1 MYYCISNNIAIFS
14 HIILSKEN
22 TNIQMRKLLY
32 IIVLFG
38 TLTFTGCNLPKMIKM
53 ADQQQL
59 TVNPN
64 PLEVHADTVSFEI
77 SANLPVKMLKKG
89 LVYTINTFYK
99 YGDQEMAIG
108 SIEFD
113 GDQYPSADTQAPRVS
128 ETFSFPYDP
137 ALIRGDV
144 EVQGVA
150 RDKKNG
156 KTKATPQRLQ
166 IAKGIITTS
175 KLAQK
180 SYYAAYA
187 GHGYNNQEELSPTN
201 IDFFFD
207 QGKSVLKRSERR
219 SERGKYF
226 EAFIADKNVTRTV
239 TITGTHSPEGTETI
253 NSGLSQDRAS
263 VIEGF
268 YQTNMK
274 KYDYKGMADSIK
286 FILKPVIEDWNGF
299 KTALSNYDGISTTDK
314 SEYTSIVNGPGNFEE
329 KEKLLQKLPAYDKVF
344 DDIYPPL
351 RSAKTNILTVKDKKT
366 DAQIAVLSKQIS
378 GEEVSADTL
387 SSEEL
392 MYAATLTPSLTEKE
406 AIYKAATKKDD
417 SWSAH
422 NNLGAV
428 YIEMAM
434 QNPDDMNRYADMAAT
449 QCDISNNKKENAQA
463 YINLGSA
470 HLMQGNVYAAADALR
485 KASSLSPSGDDSRG
499 ANGVLGAIEIMIAD
513 YSRAV
518 SSLSNSSDSPVND
531 FNRGLAQLL
540 NKDFQNALTSF
551 QEAAQ
556 GDSDMALADYGAA
569 IANARLG
576 QQDAAITSITSAVQ
590 KDPSLKQKALSDL
603 EFDGISGQQ
612 AFRDA
617 MN

>member
-1 MYYCISNNIAIFS
+1 
-14 HIILSKEN
+14 
-22 TNIQMRKLLY
+22 MRKLLY

-38 TLTFTGCNLPKMIKM
+38 TLTFTGCSLGKMIQM

-77 SANLPVKMLKKG
+77 SANLPVKMLQKG
-89 LVYTINTFYK
+89 KVYTINTFYK
-99 YGDQEMAIG
+99 YGDQEMAVG

-113 GDQYPSADTQAPRVS
+113 GDQFPGAATQAPRVN

-137 ALIRGDV
+137 ALIRGDI

-156 KTKATPQRLQ
+156 KTKATPARLQ

-175 KLAQK
+175 KLAVK
-180 SYYAAYA
+180 SYYAAYS
-187 GHGYNNQEELSPTN
+187 GHGYNNQEELVPTN
-201 IDFFFD
+201 INFFFD
-207 QGKSVLKRSERR
+207 QGRSVLKRSERR
-219 SERGKYF
+219 SDRGKFF
-226 EAFIADKNVTRTV
+226 EAFVADKNVTRTV
-239 TITGTHSPEGTETI
+239 TITGTHSPEGPERI

-263 VIEGF
+263 VIEDF
-268 YQTNMK
+268 YGANMK
-274 KYDYKGMADSIK
+274 KYDYKGMADSVK
-286 FILKPVIEDWNGF
+286 FILKPVIEDWNDF
-299 KTALSNYDGISTTDK
+299 KTSLSNYDGISSTEK
-314 SEYTSIVNGPGNFEE
+314 SGYTSIVNGPGTFEE
-329 KEKLLQKLPAYDKVF
+329 KEKLLQKLPTYEKVF
-344 DDIYPPL
+344 EDIYPPL
-351 RSAKTNILTVKDKKT
+351 RSAKTEILTVKDKKT
-366 DAQIAVLSKQIS
+366 DAEIAVLSKQVS
-378 GEEVSADTL
+378 DETVSADTL

-392 MYAATLTPSLTEKE
+392 MYSATLTPSLTEKE

-417 SWSAH
+417 SWNSH

-434 QNPDDMNRYADMAAT
+434 QNPNDMNRYAEMAVT
-449 QCDISNNKKENAQA
+449 QCEISNNRKENAQA

-485 KASSLSPSGDDSRG
+485 KANSLSPNGDDSRG
-499 ANGVLGAIEIMIAD
+499 AKGVLGAIEIMIAD
-513 YSRAV
+513 YSSAV
-518 SSLSNSSDSPVND
+518 SSLSNSTDTPVND
-531 FNRGLAQLL
+531 FNRGLAQVL
-540 NKDFQNALTSF
+540 NNDYQNALTSF

-556 GDSDMALADYGAA
+556 EDSDMALADYGAA

-576 QQDAAITSITSAVQ
+576 QQNAAIASITSAVQ
-590 KDPSLKQKALSDL
+590 KDPSLKQKALNDL
-603 EFDGISGQQ
+603 EFDAISGNQ